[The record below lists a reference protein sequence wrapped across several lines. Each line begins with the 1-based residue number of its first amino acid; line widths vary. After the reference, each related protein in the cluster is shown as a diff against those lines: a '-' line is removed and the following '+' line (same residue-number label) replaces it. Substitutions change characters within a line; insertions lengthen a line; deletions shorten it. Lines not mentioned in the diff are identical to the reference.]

1 VHALRNEIRVAVGR
15 YEREVE
21 SGFTKE
27 ALAAICEA
35 LGSDVAEGSLP
46 SKEVMRAE
54 IRSRVG
60 RADAGGDASADPD
73 AAGEAFRKADLE
85 AIADALR
92 EA

>member
-1 VHALRNEIRVAVGR
+1 MAPTVHALRNEIRVAVGR

-35 LGSDVAEGSLP
+35 LGSDVAAGSLP
-46 SKEVMRAE
+46 SKQVMRAE

-60 RADAGGDASADPD
+60 RADTADPD
-73 AAGEAFRKADLE
+73 AAGDAFRKADLE